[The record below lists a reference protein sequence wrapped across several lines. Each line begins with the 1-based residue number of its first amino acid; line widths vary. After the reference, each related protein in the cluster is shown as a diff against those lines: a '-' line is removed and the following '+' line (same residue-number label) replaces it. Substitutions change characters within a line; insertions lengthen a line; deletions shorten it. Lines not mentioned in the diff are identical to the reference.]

1 MKKLLLS
8 AIAASLLL
16 SFSARAEGDTAADA
30 KATAADAKMDAKA
43 DGAKAKHKAKH
54 GGKKA
59 KAKMDKAADSA
70 TK

>member
-8 AIAASLLL
+8 AIAASFLL
-16 SFSARAEGDTAADA
+16 SSSVRAEGAAAADA
-30 KATAADAKMDAKA
+30 KATAADVKADAKA
-43 DGAKAKHKAKH
+43 DGAKAKHKAKK